1 MPLRR
6 RRPQKKRPLR
16 RRPVRK
22 GQVMPA
28 IAEKGQTCRVI
39 ETYEAVDINSNQ
51 GTQHVFNLAQF
62 ARASNIA
69 TNFKW
74 YRAAR
79 VTWTYD
85 PLYNTFQD
93 GVNAASKPYMYTVMN
108 RAQQENT
115 INMGTVQQ
123 FQSTGAR
130 PTPFIT
136 QKKISYKPNWCS
148 PGLLQVRTNTDGSK
162 DYSSNG
168 LQPQYG
174 WLATPNQLRKATQA
188 DQIAGDSGDYPTYL
202 SNPPPGGANVVNSFV
217 YNNMVIYNGHH
228 TFIDQKFTG
237 GETPIDPVARLTVT
251 VVWEFKGAQNPL
263 GMGAVP
269 AEVTTI
275 APRHSPLAPLAGAE
289 KKDIENP
296 PL

>member
-1 MPLRR
+1 
-6 RRPQKKRPLR
+6 
-16 RRPVRK
+16 
-22 GQVMPA
+22 MPA

-39 ETYEAVDINSNQ
+39 ETFEAVDINSNQ
-51 GTQHVFNLAQF
+51 STQHVFTLAQF

-79 VTWTYD
+79 VVWTYD

-108 RAQQENT
+108 RAQQENAN
-115 INMGTVQQ
+115 NMGTVQQ

-130 PTPFIT
+130 PVPFVS
-136 QKKISYKPNWCS
+136 QKKVSYKPNWCS

-168 LQPQYG
+168 LQAQYG

-188 DQIAGDSGDYPTYL
+188 DQVAGDSGDYPAWE
-202 SNPPPGGANVVNSFV
+202 SNPPVGTGNVSNDFV
-217 YNNMVIYNGHH
+217 YNNMVIYNGHY

-269 AEVTTI
+269 DSVTTI
-275 APRHSPLAPLAGAE
+275 APRQPPLAPLAGAE
-289 KKDIENP
+289 KKDIESSSP